1 MRLAWQNRILQTC
14 WNRTVFKRHRSE
26 LTSMISLS
34 ESCDCRMDYWQSSPT
49 CSVGNTSKIGWNTHL
64 VHYCIDGWD
73 LILFHLNQTIH
84 AMYKDYLGKS
94 ADGSVFFAAGSQ
106 GGQSIS
112 YPFPARGGPAPS
124 SCSFPSHN
132 DRPTGPVLLPVSWPL
147 SSIGFSTSHSL
158 SWRHRCRRSRGSG
171 RP

>member
-1 MRLAWQNRILQTC
+1 
-14 WNRTVFKRHRSE
+14 
-26 LTSMISLS
+26 MISLS

-49 CSVGNTSKIGWNTHL
+49 CSVGNTSKIGWNTPL

-84 AMYKDYLGKS
+84 AMYKDYLGNS

-112 YPFPARGGPAPS
+112 YPFPARGGPGSFFMLVPLAQRQTDRTCPS
-124 SCSFPSHN
+124 AS
-132 DRPTGPVLLPVSWPL
+132 VLATFLNRFFDVA
-147 SSIGFSTSHSL
+147 FT
-158 SWRHRCRRSRGSG
+158 
-171 RP
+171 